1 VRGLCLPLRACSC
14 CCARVSPVS
23 PRVRVPVCHTWSMP
37 LPLRA
42 CSCCCAR
49 VSPVSP
55 RVPVFHTK
63 HRPVYACRCVLAR
76 VVARAYLPYLP
87 VFSSL
92 LLCTNL
98 RPSRSFTPNTAP
110 ASSLT
115 RALLFSN
122 SVFVLLL

>member
-1 VRGLCLPLRACSC
+1 VVYACRCVLARVVARAYPLYLPVSVSPCVTPGLCL
-14 CCARVSPVS
+14 
-23 PRVRVPVCHTWSMP
+23 
-37 LPLRA
+37 
-42 CSCCCAR
+42 
-49 VSPVSP
+49 
-55 RVPVFHTK
+55 
-63 HRPVYACRCVLAR
+63 CRCVLAR

-87 VFSSL
+87 VSPSL

>member
-14 CCARVSPVS
+14 CCARIPRISPC
-23 PRVRVPVCHTWSMP
+23 PRVVA
-37 LPLRA
+37 RA
-42 CSCCCAR
+42 C
-49 VSPVSP
+49 PP
-55 RVPVFHTK
+55 YLPVFPCFTPNTK
-63 HRPVYACRCVLAR
+63 HRPRVVYACRCVLAR

-87 VFSSL
+87 VSPSL